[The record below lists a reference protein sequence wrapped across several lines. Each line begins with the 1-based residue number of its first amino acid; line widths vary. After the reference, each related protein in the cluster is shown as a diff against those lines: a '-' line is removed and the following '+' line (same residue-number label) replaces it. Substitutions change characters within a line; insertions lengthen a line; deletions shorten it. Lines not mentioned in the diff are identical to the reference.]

1 MKLDYASDKFGL
13 DLVVGKDYPIHIFYA
28 DRKEGHAQFIFKTN
42 LELV

>member
-1 MKLDYASDKFGL
+1 MLLDYANKKFGL
-13 DLVVGKDYPIHIFYA
+13 ELIEGKDYPIHLFYA